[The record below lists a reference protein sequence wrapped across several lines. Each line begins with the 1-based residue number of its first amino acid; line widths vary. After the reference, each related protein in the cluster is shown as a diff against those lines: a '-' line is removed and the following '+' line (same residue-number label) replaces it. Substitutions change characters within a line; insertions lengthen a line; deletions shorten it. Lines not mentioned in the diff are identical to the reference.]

1 MISTPGG
8 LLDDADQ
15 PPALGLAQGS
25 RSHDFDPVPHLGLV
39 FLVVNRV
46 LLADLD
52 DFLVEGVGR
61 IALHPDARRKRY
73 GKLLYQAAFDAFDGY
88 ESIGCEVNTLP
99 DNPGS
104 HHFHKQMG
112 FKRVGDQTFTPE
124 KAVAYYVRQ
133 L

>member
-1 MISTPGG
+1 MDEAEFAIGFINLIEPGTMAYASAN
-8 LLDDADQ
+8 LRWFEAWLKVYPQRLIYVD
-15 PPALGLAQGS
+15 
-25 RSHDFDPVPHLGLV
+25 
-39 FLVVNRV
+39 
-46 LLADLD
+46 
-52 DFLVEGVGR
+52 R